1 VAGPNSAPPRRFP
14 ASLQGAVT
22 QVASRTPFA
31 HSHKPVA
38 APAMPSG
45 LGLDSAA
52 IRARMVE
59 RLRAQRVGNPLVWE
73 AMLRV
78 PRHQFVDA
86 ALAAQAYEDTALP
99 IGHGQTISKPSSVAQ
114 LLVAIGVGARP
125 VRLRRVLDIGSGC
138 GYQASVL
145 ALVCDQVFSLERIR
159 ALHLKAVA
167 NTAPLRLVNLR
178 LVYADAHELPARYGQ
193 FDAIVSAASAGDVPP
208 VWFERLAVGGVLVA
222 PVGQREQHLV
232 RIQRRGEK
240 EFTREV
246 LEGVNFVPLQ
256 SGKS

>member
-1 VAGPNSAPPRRFP
+1 MAESGAPPPRRFP
-14 ASLQGAVT
+14 ASLPSNAGHA
-22 QVASRTPFA
+22 ASPKTPPLRA
-31 HSHKPVA
+31 QI
-38 APAMPSG
+38 APTG

-52 IRARMVE
+52 IRARMVA
-59 RLRAQRVGNPLVWE
+59 RLQNQRIGNATIWE

-114 LLVAIGVGARP
+114 LLVAIGVSGR
-125 VRLRRVLDIGSGC
+125 VRLKRVLDIGSGC

-145 ALVCDQVFSLERIR
+145 ALVCDQVLSMERIE

-167 NTAPLRLVNLR
+167 NTAALRLHNLR
-178 LVYADAHELPARYGQ
+178 LIYADAHELPVRYGQ
-193 FDAIVSAASAGDVPP
+193 FDAIVSAACAGDVPP
-208 VWFERLAVGGVLVA
+208 VWFERLALGGVLVA

-232 RIQRRGEK
+232 RVQRVGEK
-240 EFTREV
+240 QFTRDV

-256 SGKS
+256 SGKR